1 MASPFFELENI
12 TKYFSKVVANRNV
25 NLSVEKG
32 EVLALLGENGAGKST
47 LMKILYGLYRAE
59 KEITV
64 SDAISH
70 LLREPFDY
78 TKWRRDNLYDDMSL
92 HELNQKAAQYAK
104 DHPFKKCV

>member
-47 LMKILYGLYRAE
+47 LMKILYGLYRADE
-59 KEITV
+59 GQILMNGVVRRNNVPPVEHL
-64 SDAISH
+64 IS
-70 LLREPFDY
+70 L
-78 TKWRRDNLYDDMSL
+78 
-92 HELNQKAAQYAK
+92 
-104 DHPFKKCV
+104 C